1 MTSVSNFFAFERS
14 RSDISRLQSDLVDLQ
29 RQTASGF
36 RAENLAGYGR
46 QSGQVLS
53 ARSLISASE
62 ARNDA
67 LRGLEP
73 RLSTQDLA
81 FSQFDGAIGVLR
93 SALENAIALDSPA
106 DLPGALDQAFAD
118 AVEALNQDFGGSFLF
133 GGERSDSAPV
143 QVSSLAQLRALPDAA
158 AAFANGARPQT
169 FDVGGGV
176 TTNVA
181 PLASDIGREF
191 FEALRSV
198 AAFAEAN
205 PTGPLSATNTGEVRD
220 LLNGLEGA
228 RQNVLQAQVEN
239 GGLQNQVKQ
248 QRLTEERRL
257 VVFKSAL
264 GEAADADIAE
274 VATRI
279 SQLTA
284 QFQATAQVFVQ
295 VRDLSLLNFLR

>member
-14 RSDISRLQSDLVDLQ
+14 RSDIARLQTDLVDLQ

-53 ARSLISASE
+53 ARSLIAASQ

-73 RLSTQDLA
+73 RLATQDLA

-106 DLPGALDQAFAD
+106 DLPGALDQSFAD

-133 GGERSDSAPV
+133 GGERSDSRPV
-143 QVSSLAQLRALPDAA
+143 QVSTLAQLRALPEAGQ
-158 AAFANGARPQT
+158 AFANGARPQT

-176 TTNVA
+176 SANVA
-181 PLASDIGREF
+181 PLASGIGQEF
-191 FEALRSV
+191 FEVLRSV

-205 PTGPLSATNTGEVRD
+205 PAGPLSATNTDEVLG
-220 LLNGLEGA
+220 LLNRLEGA

-248 QRLTEERRL
+248 QRLTEESRL

>member
-1 MTSVSNFFAFERS
+1 MTSVSNAFAFERS
-14 RSDISRLQSDLVDLQ
+14 RADITRVQAELVDLQ

-46 QSGQVLS
+46 QSGQLLS

-73 RLSTQDLA
+73 RLATQDLA

-93 SALENAIALDSPA
+93 AALENAIALDSPA

-118 AVEALNQDFGGSFLF
+118 AVEALNQNFGGSFLF
-133 GGERSDSAPV
+133 GGERSDSRPV
-143 QVSSLAQLRALPDAA
+143 QVSTLAQLRALPDAGD
-158 AAFANGARPQT
+158 AFANGARPQT
-169 FDVGGGV
+169 YEVGGGV
-176 TTNVA
+176 TANLA
-181 PLASDIGREF
+181 PLASAIGEEF
-191 FEALRSV
+191 FEVVRSV
-198 AAFAEAN
+198 AGFAEAN
-205 PTGPLSATNTGEVRD
+205 PTGPLSARNTDEVLG
-220 LLNGLEGA
+220 LLNRLEGA

-248 QRLTEERRL
+248 QRLTEESRL
-257 VVFKSAL
+257 VVFKGAL